1 MKSREA
7 DVLIPEEKVSR
18 MTNELNVAIREKG
31 VAKMQLEEI
40 TAESLLAE
48 DYLSEKRGE
57 ERGDDVETRASGES
71 DFNVA
76 KARGRSRGENCGDE
90 ETRGEV

>member
-7 DVLIPEEKVSR
+7 DVLILEEKVSR

-40 TAESLLAE
+40 TAESRL
-48 DYLSEKRGE
+48 
-57 ERGDDVETRASGES
+57 V
-71 DFNVA
+71 
-76 KARGRSRGENCGDE
+76 
-90 ETRGEV
+90 